1 MKDLRPIALIP
12 AYKPEAALVDIT
24 LELIRSDQFQKI
36 VVVNNGNGPEHET
49 IFKALEET
57 GGVELVRLYVNLGK
71 GAGLKA
77 GINHVVCRFPGAVG
91 IVTMDAD
98 GQHLVEDVLK
108 VAAKLI
114 DKPSDLILGSREFQ
128 SDVPL
133 RSRFGNLMSRGVM
146 RILGGLR
153 LRDTMTGL
161 RGIPM
166 VFLAPLLRLKTQGFD
181 FELDMLFKAK
191 ADGRVIIEVP
201 IQTVYLNE
209 NKSSHFNPF
218 MDSLKIYLVFI
229 RFNLS
234 SLLSVIID
242 YPVFSVLFAM
252 TGNVFA
258 SQFVARSCAG
268 IVNYYVNRRF
278 VFKSDRSHKAAIALY
293 LTIWLLMGI
302 LSYGLIQLMHA
313 RLGTNIYMAKVFA
326 EGLMYIIGFIVQRD
340 FVFTRREKA

>member
-12 AYKPEAALVDIT
+12 VYKPEAALVEIT
-24 LELIRSDQFQKI
+24 LELVRSDQFQKV
-36 VVVNNGNGPEHET
+36 VVVNNGNGPEYEA
-49 IFKALEET
+49 IFKVLEET
-57 GGVELVRLYVNLGK
+57 DGVELVRLHVNLGK

-77 GINHVVCRFPGAVG
+77 GINHVACRFPGAVG
-91 IVTMDAD
+91 VVTMDAD
-98 GQHLVEDVLK
+98 GQHLVEDVLR

-114 DKPSDLILGSREFQ
+114 DKPNDLILGGREFQ

-146 RILGGLR
+146 RIVGGLT
-153 LRDTMTGL
+153 LRDTMSGL

-166 VFLAPLLRLKTQGFD
+166 EFLATLLRLKTQGYD
-181 FELDMLFKAK
+181 FELDMLLKAK

-201 IQTVYLNE
+201 IQTVYLN
-209 NKSSHFNPF
+209 NNQSSHFNPF

-242 YPVFSVLFAM
+242 YPIFSVLFAM

-268 IVNYYVNRRF
+268 TVNYYVNRRF
-278 VFKSDRSHKAAIALY
+278 VFKSDRSHKAAIAMY
-293 LTIWLLMGI
+293 LTTWLLMGI
-302 LSYGLIQLMHA
+302 LSYGLIQLLHS
-313 RLGTNIYMAKVFA
+313 RLGINIYMAKIFA
-326 EGLMYIIGFIVQRD
+326 EGLLYIVGFIVQREL
-340 FVFTRREKA
+340 VFSPKD